1 MERHQMESKLREY
14 VRKIATEKLSEN
26 KDITTEGLIDSVLNH
41 ISDVLKKSR
50 DARFE
55 RELDALSKKTPG
67 AKKKVDSFRKNLKQ
81 ANDNIAVVDKLA
93 SELGL

>member
-50 DARFE
+50 DSRFE
-55 RELDALSKKTPG
+55 RELDALAKQSPG

-81 ANDNIAVVDKLA
+81 ANDNIAVVDRLA
-93 SELGL
+93 DELGL

>member
-1 MERHQMESKLREY
+1 MESKLREY

-50 DARFE
+50 DSRFE
-55 RELDALSKKTPG
+55 RELDALAKESPG
-67 AKKKVDSFRKNLKQ
+67 AKKKVDAFRKTLKQ
-81 ANDNIAVVDKLA
+81 ANDNIAVVDRLA
-93 SELGL
+93 DELGL

>member
-50 DARFE
+50 DSRFE
-55 RELDALSKKTPG
+55 RELDALAKESPG
-67 AKKKVDSFRKNLKQ
+67 AKKKVDAFRKTLKQ
-81 ANDNIAVVDKLA
+81 ANDNIAVVDRLA
-93 SELGL
+93 DELGL

>member
-1 MERHQMESKLREY
+1 MESKLREY

-55 RELDALSKKTPG
+55 KELDALSKKSPG
-67 AKKKVDSFRKNLKQ
+67 AKKKVDDFRKKIKQ

>member
-1 MERHQMESKLREY
+1 MESKLREY

-55 RELDALSKKTPG
+55 RELDAIAKESPA
-67 AKKKVDSFRKNLKQ
+67 AKKQVDKFRKQLKRTEDAGRE
-81 ANDNIAVVDKLA
+81 ANRIANA
-93 SELGL
+93 LGL